1 MYRKQVHEGERQGM
15 KALIKN
21 MVTGTYRITL
31 SAEEK
36 ELIKRQAKSNGMTIT
51 GYVSALLRNSLKEPK
66 SINIVGSDFLISNNE
81 YMEK

>member
-1 MYRKQVHEGERQGM
+1 M

-36 ELIKRQAKSNGMTIT
+36 ELIKKIAKSNGMTIT
-51 GYVSALLRNSLKEPK
+51 GYVSAVLRDSLKEPK
-66 SINIVGSDFLISNNE
+66 SINITGSNWAISNNE
-81 YMEK
+81 FVEV

>member
-1 MYRKQVHEGERQGM
+1 MEEKM

-36 ELIKRQAKSNGMTIT
+36 ELIKKIAKSNGMTIT
-51 GYVSALLRNSLKEPK
+51 GYVSAVLRDSLKEPK
-66 SINIVGSDFLISNNE
+66 SINITGSNWAISNNE
-81 YMEK
+81 FVEV

>member
-1 MYRKQVHEGERQGM
+1 M

>member
-1 MYRKQVHEGERQGM
+1 M

-31 SAEEK
+31 SQEEK

>member
-1 MYRKQVHEGERQGM
+1 M

-51 GYVSALLRNSLKEPK
+51 GYVSALLRNSLNEPK